1 MLFKNLFQRVKY
13 HLNSKKNDTIE
24 LILLI
29 PTFTLFN
36 LITQNIISCVNT
48 EGSSMFPTIQDGNI
62 ILVDHLFFKY
72 FGLKKGDIIVAQS
85 PLQKNIQICKRL
97 IQLPGEK
104 YSWRDNYQY
113 EQNIITPKNHY
124 WIEGDNKEQSFDS
137 RQYGPIPK
145 QLIKGKVFLSL
156 YPLKT
161 FY

>member
-13 HLNSKKNDTIE
+13 HLNSKKNDIIE
-24 LILLI
+24 VILLI

-48 EGSSMFPTIQDGNI
+48 EGPSMFPTIQDGNI
-62 ILVDHLFFKY
+62 LLVDHLFFKY
-72 FGLKKGDIIVAQS
+72 FGVKQGDIIVAQS

-97 IQLPGEK
+97 IHLPGEK
-104 YSWRDNYQY
+104 YSWTDNDQY
-113 EQNIITPKNHY
+113 KQNITIPKNHY

-137 RQYGPIPK
+137 RQHGPIPK
-145 QLIKGKVFLSL
+145 QLIKGKVLLSL